1 MPHDSGGDVGSMLV
15 TLGEENGRIL
25 LVSKG
30 NSQIGILPRG
40 SYVTVLDNDTHRK
53 FILRVDESS
62 QINSFSISPMLSDM
76 DLKPLLQDQGVKNLI
91 YAVRIKELPSRQ
103 DGLSSYIRPL
113 LEARKSKQEEI
124 DYVLGKSSGVP
135 VFLGSHYAFDCQVLK
150 DDDSKSIRINLPDEM
165 FFHQTLITGATGSG
179 KTAAMKYL
187 AQYFVEN
194 LKEPRGPGA
203 VLAINVKEED
213 FLYMDKPTIPKSSE
227 NRSEW
232 NDLGFEPHGVDS
244 FRVYYPGKTK
254 PRYSDK
260 VDNDKCEGI
269 TIKVENLEPE
279 DLVGIIQNLTMKG
292 AEQIVDIF
300 RYWKTRIMRDGDT
313 MKDFISYFDD
323 PSKQRQYR
331 VLTLNDDEYE
341 ITMHSGTF
349 NSLRNSLIAA
359 SNFFDAEGA
368 KELTPEDILERR
380 KLSVIDLSQRQ
391 SLGFG
396 SILLRNIL
404 YRIYNAKSS
413 YASDVPVLIL
423 IDEVHEFYS
432 SSRTRE
438 ALGAIDAIARKGRSL
453 GIGVVFSSQNIEDIP
468 AGISKVVN
476 SRIHFKGYAMKSPGK
491 GIDTEALRPG
501 FAKVR
506 IYGLNFVDLI
516 KFPLPLG
523 GLYE

>member
-1 MPHDSGGDVGSMLV
+1 MSSLLV
-15 TLGEENGRIL
+15 TLGEENGKIL

-40 SYVTVLDNDTHRK
+40 SYVTVLDNDTDRT
-53 FILRVDESS
+53 FILRVDESL
-62 QINSFSISPMLSDM
+62 QINSFNISPILSDL
-76 DLKPLLQDQGVKNLI
+76 DLKPLLQDQSVKNLI
-91 YAVRIKELPSRQ
+91 HAVRIKEKPPRE
-103 DGLSSYIRPL
+103 DGLSSYIKPL
-113 LEARKSKQEEI
+113 LEARKSTQEEI

-150 DDDSKSIRINLPDEM
+150 DENNNKSIRINLPDEM

-187 AQYFVEN
+187 AQYFVED
-194 LKEPRGPGA
+194 LKELKGPGA

-213 FLYMDKPTIPKSSE
+213 FLYMDKPTISKSSE

-260 VDNDKCEGI
+260 VDSDKCQGI

-279 DLVGIIQNLTMKG
+279 DLVGIIQNLTVKG

-300 RYWKTRIMRDGDT
+300 RYWKEEKAKKKDKYT
-313 MKDFISYFDD
+313 MNDFISYFDD
-323 PSKQRQYR
+323 PSKQRQYSI
-331 VLTLNDDEYE
+331 LTLNGDTYE

-368 KELTPEDILERR
+368 KELEAKDILERR
-380 KLSVIDLSQRQ
+380 KLSVIDLSQGQ

-404 YRIYNAKSS
+404 YKIYNAKSS
-413 YASDVPVLIL
+413 YKSDVPVLIL

-432 SSRTRE
+432 TSRTRE

-468 AGISKVVN
+468 EGISKVVN
-476 SRIHFKGYAMKSPGK
+476 SKIHFKGYDVKSPGR

>member
-1 MPHDSGGDVGSMLV
+1 VGNLLV
-15 TLGEENGRIL
+15 TLGEENGKIL
-25 LVSKG
+25 LVSKR
-30 NSQIGILPRG
+30 NSQAGILPRG
-40 SYVTVLDNDTHRK
+40 SYITVLDNNTDRR
-53 FILRVDESS
+53 FILRVDESL
-62 QINSFSISPMLSDM
+62 QINSFNISPMLSDM
-76 DLKPLLQDQGVKNLI
+76 NLKPLLQDQGVKNLI
-91 YAVRIKELPSRQ
+91 RAVRIREFPPRE

-113 LEARKSKQEEI
+113 LEARKSTQEEI
-124 DYVLGKSSGVP
+124 DYVLGTSSGVP

-150 DDDSKSIRINLPDEM
+150 DENGKSIRINLPDEM

-187 AQYFVEN
+187 AQYFVED
-194 LKEPRGPGA
+194 LKYLGGPGA

-213 FLYMDKPTIPKSSE
+213 FLYMDKPTVSKSSDSK
-227 NRSEW
+227 SEW
-232 NDLGFEPHGVDS
+232 HDLGFEPHGVDS
-244 FRVYYPGKTK
+244 FRVYYPGKTIPK
-254 PRYSDK
+254 YSDK
-260 VDNDKCEGI
+260 VDSTKCEGI

-279 DLVGIIQNLTMKG
+279 DLVGIIQNLTVKG

-300 RYWKTRIMRDGDT
+300 RYWKAKKMKDGDT
-313 MKDFISYFDD
+313 MRDFISYFDD
-323 PSKQRQYR
+323 PSKQKQYT
-331 VLTLNDDEYE
+331 VLTLNGDEYQ

-368 KELTPEDILERR
+368 KELTPDDILERR

-404 YRIYNAKSS
+404 YKIYNAKSS
-413 YASDVPVLIL
+413 YESDVPVLIL

-432 SSRTRE
+432 TSRSRE
-438 ALGAIDAIARKGRSL
+438 ALGTIDAIARKGRSL

-476 SRIHFKGYAMKSPGK
+476 SKIHFKGYVEKASGR